1 MRVSQTGLR
10 IRGDVFNNTKYA
22 LAVHEGT
29 KPHIIRARKGKA
41 LKFDVGGRTVY
52 ATSVRH
58 PGTRPQPFLSDAL
71 RFALSVQ
78 DGWRI
83 NVGGRGFDSSGF
95 DDRFDI

>member
-29 KPHIIRARKGKA
+29 KPHIIRARKRKA

-52 ATSVRH
+52 ASSVRH
-58 PGTRPQPFLSDAL
+58 PGTKAQPFLSDAL
-71 RFALSVQ
+71 RFALSAQ
-78 DGWRI
+78 DGWRVTI
-83 NVGGRGFDSSGF
+83 GNQGFSSGGF
-95 DDRFDI
+95 DDRLDI